1 MVFHCGSPFRVSHC
15 GLPLGS
21 PTGCQPQES
30 SMGTL
35 PLVPPVVHLL
45 LGSLCSFIAV
55 LLLESSVGGL
65 SCHLRVSH

>member
-1 MVFHCGSPFRVSHC
+1 
-15 GLPLGS
+15 
-21 PTGCQPQES
+21 
-30 SMGTL
+30 MGTL

-45 LGSLCSFIAV
+45 TGSLCSFIAV